1 MNKHAQAL
9 GKKGGVAGRGAAK
22 ARTSEQASAAA
33 QARWR
38 VLDNDGSEVNEGDW
52 IGFSYGTPPVGVRA
66 QVVRRG
72 KSLFALTPEHTPA
85 ECNLRSL
92 RRYVGEWYLL
102 PSSPAFSVSTG

>member
-9 GKKGGVAGRGAAK
+9 GKRGGKVGTGAAK
-22 ARTSEQASAAA
+22 ARTSEQARAAA

-38 VLDNDGSEVNEGDW
+38 VLDGDGSEVNEGDW

-72 KSLFALTPEHTPA
+72 KSLFALTPGHTPT

-92 RRYVGEWYLL
+92 RRYTGEWFRL
-102 PSSPAFSVSTG
+102 AQQGIDGTFSN